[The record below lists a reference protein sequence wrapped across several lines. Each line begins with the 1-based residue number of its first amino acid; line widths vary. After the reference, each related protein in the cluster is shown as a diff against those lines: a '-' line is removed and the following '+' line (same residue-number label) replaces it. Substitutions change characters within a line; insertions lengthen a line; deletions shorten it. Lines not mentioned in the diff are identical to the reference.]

1 MKTHTVGWR
10 EWVELP
16 ELAIGPIKAKVDTG
30 ARTSALHA
38 IDLEISERNGQP
50 WVSFTY
56 EHEDGSVGARNEAPI
71 EEFRDVTNSGGQS
84 ESRPVI
90 KTPLKLGEVY
100 KLVELTLTQR
110 DNMAYRML
118 VGRTTLSSEFVVAPA
133 ESFMLGGDEST
144 PGNPE

>member
-38 IDLEISERNGQP
+38 IDLEISDRNGQS

-90 KTPLKLGEVY
+90 KTRLKLGEVY

-133 ESFMLGGDEST
+133 ESFVLGGDESN

>member
-1 MKTHTVGWR
+1 M
-10 EWVELP
+10 ELP

-38 IDLEISERNGQP
+38 VDLDVFDRDGST
-50 WVSFTY
+50 WVSFAY
-56 EHEDGSVGARNEAPI
+56 QYEDGSVGALNEAPVL
-71 EEFRDVTNSGGQS
+71 EFREVTNSGGQS

-90 KTPLKLGEVY
+90 QTPLKLGTVY

-118 VGRTTLSSEFVVAPA
+118 LGRTTLSADFVVAPS
-133 ESFMLGGDEST
+133 ESFVQGGDNT
-144 PGNPE
+144 QPGTSE

>member
-1 MKTHTVGWR
+1 MKTQIVGWR

-38 IDLEISERNGQP
+38 IDLQISERSGQQ
-50 WVSFTY
+50 WVSFAF
-56 EHEDGSVGARNEAPI
+56 ENEDGSTGARNEAPI

-90 KTPLKLGEVY
+90 KTPLKLGGAY

-110 DNMAYRML
+110 DSMAYRML
-118 VGRTTLSSEFVVAPA
+118 IGRTTLSSDFVVAPA
-133 ESFMLGGDEST
+133 ESFVLGGDELT
-144 PGNPE
+144 PGTPE

>member
-1 MKTHTVGWR
+1 MGGVTRTCHRTYQSKGGHGCTHQRLTR
-10 EWVELP
+10 N
-16 ELAIGPIKAKVDTG
+16 
-30 ARTSALHA
+30 R
-38 IDLEISERNGQP
+38 EISDRNGQP

-56 EHEDGSVGARNEAPI
+56 EHEDGSVGVRNEAPI

-133 ESFMLGGDEST
+133 ESFVLGGDEST

>member
-1 MKTHTVGWR
+1 M
-10 EWVELP
+10 ELP

-38 IDLEISERNGQP
+38 VELDVFDRDGST
-50 WVSFTY
+50 WVSFAY
-56 EHEDGSVGARNEAPI
+56 QHEDGSVGALNEAPVL
-71 EEFRDVTNSGGQS
+71 EFREVTNSGGQS

-90 KTPLKLGEVY
+90 QTPLKLGTVY

-118 VGRTTLSSEFVVAPA
+118 LGRTTLSADFVVAPS
-133 ESFMLGGDEST
+133 ESFVQGGDNT
-144 PGNPE
+144 QPGTSE

>member
-1 MKTHTVGWR
+1 MKTLQVGWR

-38 IDLEISERNGQP
+38 IDIEIAERDGQS
-50 WVSFTY
+50 WVTFTY
-56 EHEDGSVGARNEAPI
+56 EHEDGSLGTHNEAPVA
-71 EEFRDVTNSGGQS
+71 EFREVTNSGGQS
-84 ESRPVI
+84 ELRPVI
-90 KTPLKLGEVY
+90 KTPLKLGDVY
-100 KLVELTLTQR
+100 KLIELTLTQR

-118 VGRTTLSSEFVVAPA
+118 VGRTTLSTDFIVAPA
-133 ESFMLGGDEST
+133 ESFLLGGDEAN

>member
-1 MKTHTVGWR
+1 M
-10 EWVELP
+10 ELP

-38 IDLEISERNGQP
+38 IELDVFDRDGST
-50 WVSFTY
+50 WVSFAY
-56 EHEDGSVGARNEAPI
+56 QHEDGSVGALNEAPVL
-71 EEFRDVTNSGGQS
+71 EFREVTNSGGQS

-90 KTPLKLGEVY
+90 QTPLKLGTVY

-118 VGRTTLSSEFVVAPA
+118 LGRTTLSADFVVAPS
-133 ESFMLGGDEST
+133 ESFLQGGDNT
-144 PGNPE
+144 QPGTSE

>member
-1 MKTHTVGWR
+1 M
-10 EWVELP
+10 ELP

-38 IDLEISERNGQP
+38 VELDVFDRDGST
-50 WVSFTY
+50 WVSVAY
-56 EHEDGSVGARNEAPI
+56 QHEDGSVGALNEAPVL
-71 EEFRDVTNSGGQS
+71 EFREVTNSGGQS

-90 KTPLKLGEVY
+90 QTPLKLGTVY

-118 VGRTTLSSEFVVAPA
+118 LGRTTLSADFVVAPS
-133 ESFMLGGDEST
+133 ESFLQGGDNT
-144 PGNPE
+144 QPGTSE